1 MNFDSY
7 LKREKELAI
16 KLERLT
22 ILSGIPLWRIIR
34 LEFRHRFLNT
44 SFKTIPCRVSIGH
57 QLLNV
62 LFSLVSILS
71 LLVKRKKFDN
81 IIFPH
86 PRLFYV
92 NGKYLERF
100 SDFLVEQSKI
110 KESYIILER
119 HQNGIHKKPRLHANK
134 VVYLDMIDVLSM
146 LLKYFVYPYVYIKY
160 KREINKI
167 YELLNEEFH
176 LSDESYKKMFGMIIS
191 NFIVS
196 YHLFSP
202 VISVISP
209 KRVFLAPR
217 STFKS
222 VIAYCARRGIVTYE
236 LQHGVVVGDTVLY
249 AGQYSPEIDPNFF
262 LVHGKD
268 NIGTQYGMPLERVI
282 NVGYPYKNYVIS
294 EALKSDKL
302 HDSKKILVV
311 SDPHVS
317 SKIIDTI
324 ILLTEY
330 FPDYVFHIRCHP
342 QEKVAESD
350 LLKVV
355 NNKGIEIV
363 DNSTESFFTL
373 ALYDTI
379 IGENSTVLYEAM
391 SLHKRVGRLNFN
403 GLHVV
408 ENHDI
413 HGGFVINSVN
423 DFQLFM
429 NTEYD
434 GSRDNNDIYS
444 DYNEIIVNNLM

>member
-1 MNFDSY
+1 
-7 LKREKELAI
+7 
-16 KLERLT
+16 
-22 ILSGIPLWRIIR
+22 
-34 LEFRHRFLNT
+34 
-44 SFKTIPCRVSIGH
+44 
-57 QLLNV
+57 
-62 LFSLVSILS
+62 
-71 LLVKRKKFDN
+71 
-81 IIFPH
+81 
-86 PRLFYV
+86 
-92 NGKYLERF
+92 
-100 SDFLVEQSKI
+100 
-110 KESYIILER
+110 
-119 HQNGIHKKPRLHANK
+119 
-134 VVYLDMIDVLSM
+134 
-146 LLKYFVYPYVYIKY
+146 
-160 KREINKI
+160 
-167 YELLNEEFH
+167 
-176 LSDESYKKMFGMIIS
+176 
-191 NFIVS
+191 
-196 YHLFSP
+196 
-202 VISVISP
+202 
-209 KRVFLAPR
+209 
-217 STFKS
+217 
-222 VIAYCARRGIVTYE
+222 
-236 LQHGVVVGDTVLY
+236 
-249 AGQYSPEIDPNFF
+249 
-262 LVHGKD
+262 
-268 NIGTQYGMPLERVI
+268 MPLERVI

-373 ALYDTI
+373 ALYDTDYRRKFHSI
-379 IGENSTVLYEAM
+379 IRGNESSQKSGTAY
-391 SLHKRVGRLNFN
+391 FN